1 MNSVLIFVYKEN
13 KNIFVFADICIK
25 LWKNTKKKVG
35 KSGFFEGRVCPGH
48 MENRAHARLCYALS
62 NY

>member
-25 LWKNTKKKVG
+25 LWKNTKKKEIRVVSL
-35 KSGFFEGRVCPGH
+35 KEGYVLGTWRTEHTQDC
-48 MENRAHARLCYALS
+48 CALS